1 MPAAPRA
8 AQNAAFEVPEATQI
22 AVRPPGRDPLKRPV
36 IQ

>member
-1 MPAAPRA
+1 MPAAPTAVR
-8 AQNAAFEVPEATQI
+8 NAAFEVPEATQI